1 MKWGKRGG
9 RYGKGGGDSVE
20 RGGERGDELMKEPK
34 SSSGEI
40 ERGQARCT
48 MWYL

>member
-1 MKWGKRGG
+1 MVGTVREVVT
-9 RYGKGGGDSVE
+9 RLREVVRE
-20 RGGERGDELMKEPK
+20 LRGDELMKEPK